1 MKKAHL
7 QLIRRPERW
16 LKHITHAGAV
26 FLGVNSPAV
35 IGDYIA
41 GPSHVLPTCG
51 TARYFSPLSAA
62 SFIKSTQVI
71 SYTREALSKVRE
83 PIRRLTEMEGL
94 ILHRISLE
102 SRFIDSSA
110 KPEDGKEN

>member
-1 MKKAHL
+1 MT
-7 QLIRRPERW
+7 RRPELW
-16 LKHITHAGAV
+16 LKHITHAGAI
-26 FLGVNSPAV
+26 FLGAFSPAV

-41 GPSHVLPTCG
+41 GPSHVLPTSG

-71 SYTREALSKVRE
+71 RYTKDALAKVRE
-83 PIRRLTEMEGL
+83 PVRKLTEMEGL

-102 SRFIDSSA
+102 ARFIDSST
-110 KPEDGKEN
+110 KIQEGKEKTNAP